1 MADRNELRNQVIGLI
16 SVIGILVTLILV
28 VRWVWSAF
36 SALPDTIAISIITAA
51 ATVITS
57 TVAVVLARYLQRKRE
72 LEAQHIESKI
82 PIYEDFIRQLF
93 AIFYSESGEKDGE
106 SNINSSTVD
115 NDEIVKFLRKWHVQL
130 ILWGGPEVI
139 IAYDRW
145 RNELSATPNSPKAS
159 AVWSTVDLLFA
170 IRRELGHND
179 KKVER
184 ITFVSL
190 ILQNPKL
197 FMEMYQENSNI
208 TLAEIA
214 EVEAKILKK

>member
-1 MADRNELRNQVIGLI
+1 MADRNELRNQIIGLI
-16 SVIGILVTLILV
+16 SVIGILVALIWV
-28 VRWVWSAF
+28 VRWIWSAF

-51 ATVITS
+51 ATVVTS
-57 TVAVVLARYLQRKRE
+57 TAAVVLARYLQRKRE

-106 SNINSSTVD
+106 LSKDSSTAD
-115 NDEIVKFLRKWHVQL
+115 NDEIVKFFRKWHVQL
-130 ILWGGPEVI
+130 VLWGGPEVI

-145 RNELSATPNSPKAS
+145 RNELSSTPSPKAS

-179 KKVER
+179 KKVEK
-184 ITFVSL
+184 ITFFSL

-197 FMEMYQENSNI
+197 FMEMYQENPNI

-214 EVEAKILKK
+214 KVEANILKK